1 MNSKSSLYLLAISIV
16 STIGGFLFG
25 YDTAIISGCNSFLES
40 QFELTASMLGWV
52 VSSALL
58 GTILGCIISGR
69 VTDKYGRKK
78 TLLLAAAC
86 LTISAFGSMLPPQF
100 LGNLDSSYWITS
112 SLDSSFLFLI
122 IVRIIGGIGVGITSV
137 VAPIYISELTSPE
150 KRGKM
155 VSLYQLSITL
165 GILLAFLVDWIVL
178 NQAGNK
184 AGIISGAE
192 VGFWDWLFVEELWRG
207 MFGTEIPIAI
217 LFLVL
222 LLFVPES
229 PRWQVVKGREEEAFT
244 TMVKLGGMAQAEVQL
259 AEIKEASKVE
269 TQGLRELFK
278 PYLRRP
284 FLIGILLPMF
294 SHLSGIAAIMYFA
307 PNILNESIKSVESSF
322 LGAVLV
328 GLVNSIFTF
337 IAIMNVERYGRRKL
351 LLIGVVGAALS
362 LMGVGVLFAVG
373 SNLVIIPLLIY
384 VACFAFSYG
393 PIVWVIISEIFP
405 TKIRGLAVSIGSLS
419 LMVTGFFITLTN
431 PMFIETIKPAGTFF
445 LYGALTLPAIW
456 FIWKY
461 VPETKGKTLEEIELS
476 WKKLND
482 KRENRS

>member
-1 MNSKSSLYLLAISIV
+1 MKTSTSFYVYGISFV

-25 YDTAIISGCNSFLES
+25 YDTAIISGCNTFLES
-40 QFELTASMLGWV
+40 QYNLSASMLGWV

-58 GTILGCIISGR
+58 GTILGCIISGSI
-69 VTDKYGRKK
+69 TDKFGRKK
-78 TLLLAAAC
+78 ALIVAAICLL
-86 LTISAFGSMLPPQF
+86 ISALGSMLPPQF
-100 LGNLDSSYWITS
+100 LGNLNNAYWVS
-112 SLDSSFLFLI
+112 ASANNSFIFLVV
-122 IVRIIGGIGVGITSV
+122 VRIIGGIGVGITSV
-137 VAPIYISELTSPE
+137 VAPIYISELTLPQ
-150 KRGKM
+150 KRGRM

-165 GILLAFLVDWIVL
+165 GILLAFLVDWMVL
-178 NQAGNK
+178 NNAGK
-184 AGIISGAE
+184 SAGVITQESG
-192 VGFWDWLFVEELWRG
+192 GFWNWLFVQEIWRG
-207 MFGTEIPIAI
+207 MFGTEIPIAL
-217 LFLVL
+217 LFLL
-222 LLFVPES
+222 LLFMVPES
-229 PRWQVVKGREEEAFT
+229 PRWLAVNGKENKAYDIMVKTMGEFMAKSQMNEIQSVVKTE
-244 TMVKLGGMAQAEVQL
+244 
-259 AEIKEASKVE
+259 S
-269 TQGLRELFK
+269 QGFKDLLK

-337 IAIMNVERYGRRKL
+337 VAIINIERYGRRKL
-351 LLIGVVGAALS
+351 LLIGVVGAAIS
-362 LMGVGVLFAVG
+362 LFGVATLFAIG
-373 SNLVIIPLLIY
+373 SSLVIIPLLLY

-431 PMFIETIKPAGTFF
+431 PVFIETIKPSGTFF

-456 FIWKY
+456 FIWKF
-461 VPETKGKTLEEIELS
+461 VPETKGKTLEEIEMS
-476 WKKLND
+476 WKQD
-482 KRENRS
+482 KTKD

>member
-1 MNSKSSLYLLAISIV
+1 MKSSTSFYVYGISFV

-25 YDTAIISGCNSFLES
+25 YDTAIISGCNTFLES
-40 QFELTASMLGWV
+40 QYNLSSSMLGWV

-58 GTILGCIISGR
+58 GTILGCVISGSI
-69 VTDKYGRKK
+69 TDKFGRKK
-78 TLLLAAAC
+78 ALIVAAAC
-86 LTISAFGSMLPPQF
+86 LLLSAFGSMLPPQF
-100 LGNLDSSYWITS
+100 LGDLNNAYWMSASSNN
-112 SLDSSFLFLI
+112 SFVFLVV
-122 IVRIIGGIGVGITSV
+122 VRIIGGIGVGITSV
-137 VAPIYISELTSPE
+137 VAPIYISELTLPE

-165 GILLAFLVDWIVL
+165 GILLAFLVDWMVL
-178 NQAGNK
+178 NAAGDA
-184 AGIISGAE
+184 AGVVAKENG
-192 VGFWDWLFVEELWRG
+192 GFWNWLFVEEIWRG
-207 MFGTEIPIAI
+207 MFGTEIPIAL

-222 LLFVPES
+222 LFLVPES
-229 PRWQVVKGREEEAFT
+229 PRWLAVNGKENKAYAIMVKTMGEFMAKSQMDEIQSVVKTE
-244 TMVKLGGMAQAEVQL
+244 
-259 AEIKEASKVE
+259 S
-269 TQGLRELFK
+269 QGFKDLLK

-337 IAIMNVERYGRRKL
+337 VAIMNIERYGRRKL
-351 LLIGVVGAALS
+351 LLIGVVGAAIS
-362 LMGVGVLFAVG
+362 LFGVATLFALG
-373 SNLVIIPLLIY
+373 SSWVIIPLLMY

-431 PMFIETIKPAGTFF
+431 PVFIENIKPSGTFF

-456 FIWKY
+456 FIWKF
-461 VPETKGKTLEEIELS
+461 VPETKGKTLEEIEMS
-476 WKKLND
+476 WKQD
-482 KRENRS
+482 KTKD